1 MHGANRGTTRT
12 HKADEEG
19 MKSRRKTMKNNSWYR
34 LPIYVIHRQ
43 FVSNPWNP
51 SKSPSSHEIEM
62 VDLSQESPAN
72 NITNEREIIKRLSCG
87 ANQLEALAI
96 IPSKKSI
103 FEEWTNTF
111 VMVPFT
117 IITNLFTALWAV
129 NGNGQFAVSRSTCH
143 IFFFFLVMINF
154 YASIVGILL
163 WRVYPKVARGIHL
176 IAFDSPGEEAL
187 KTFEDMQLENRKI
200 RPYVKQGFDYERS
213 EDLLSA
219 NRRQGSSRF
228 PRPFFIKLHCDWA
241 LDVMEQQGK
250 YKYSCKGLAVA
261 AIVASK
267 AKRIEGCQKTHR

>member
-1 MHGANRGTTRT
+1 MD
-12 HKADEEG
+12 K
-19 MKSRRKTMKNNSWYR
+19 
-34 LPIYVIHRQ
+34 

-72 NITNEREIIKRLSCG
+72 NIANEQEIIKRLSCG

-176 IAFDSPGEEAL
+176 IAFVCA
-187 KTFEDMQLENRKI
+187 
-200 RPYVKQGFDYERS
+200 
-213 EDLLSA
+213 LLSLTLLF
-219 NRRQGSSRF
+219 S
-228 PRPFFIKLHCDWA
+228 A
-241 LDVMEQQGK
+241 LLPCEL
-250 YKYSCKGLAVA
+250 KGVPWIFM
-261 AIVASK
+261 AIVLLIVVGLLVYELSLLSK
-267 AKRIEGCQKTHR
+267 KSS